1 MERAVV
7 GLILV
12 AVLGRTG
19 VPYSSPKM
27 GCVDPMYVS
36 VMGLSGNRGISSS
49 MTFPRGS
56 KRSNN
61 GLRGTV
67 EAGPVVVTEVSSRE
81 IVVF

>member
-1 MERAVV
+1 V
-7 GLILV
+7 GLILTT
-12 AVLGRTG
+12 VLGRMG
-19 VPYSSPKM
+19 VLCSSPKM
-27 GCVDPMYVS
+27 GCVDPMYVL
-36 VMGLSGNRGISSS
+36 VIGLSGNRGISSS

-61 GLRGTV
+61 GSRGIT

>member
-1 MERAVV
+1 V
-7 GLILV
+7 GLTLT
-12 AVLGRTG
+12 AVLGRMG

-36 VMGLSGNRGISSS
+36 VIGLSVNHGISSS

-61 GLRGTV
+61 GSRGIAEV
-67 EAGPVVVTEVSSRE
+67 GPVVVTEVSSQE
-81 IVVF
+81 IIVF

>member
-1 MERAVV
+1 M
-7 GLILV
+7 GLILT
-12 AVLGRTG
+12 AVLGRMG
-19 VPYSSPKM
+19 VLYSSPNM

-36 VMGLSGNRGISSS
+36 VIGLSGNRGISSS

-61 GLRGTV
+61 GSRGIA

-81 IVVF
+81 IIVF